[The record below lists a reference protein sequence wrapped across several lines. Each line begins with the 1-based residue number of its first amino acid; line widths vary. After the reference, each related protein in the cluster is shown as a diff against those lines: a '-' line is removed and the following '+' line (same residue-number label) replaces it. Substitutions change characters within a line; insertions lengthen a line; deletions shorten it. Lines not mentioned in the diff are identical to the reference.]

1 MSLIEKIKS
10 DHLAYRKLRDTT
22 ATTFL
27 STLIGEAE
35 MIGKSGGNREVTN
48 QEVIALVK
56 KFIKNINETTAAI
69 RATGKEPDTKFHDEL
84 FLSERYLPQ
93 QLSEV
98 DLSKIIHDLF
108 VITSVDERDNKITGK
123 IMAYLKAYY
132 NGQFDGSMA
141 SKIIL
146 DCRGSAVP
154 V

>member
-69 RATGKEPDTKFHDEL
+69 GQPEKNL
-84 FLSERYLPQ
+84 ILSFTMNCFCQNDICHNSYQKL
-93 QLSEV
+93 
-98 DLSKIIHDLF
+98 I
-108 VITSVDERDNKITGK
+108 
-123 IMAYLKAYY
+123 
-132 NGQFDGSMA
+132 
-141 SKIIL
+141 
-146 DCRGSAVP
+146 
-154 V
+154 

>member
-1 MSLIEKIKS
+1 M
-10 DHLAYRKLRDTT
+10 
-22 ATTFL
+22 
-27 STLIGEAE
+27 
-35 MIGKSGGNREVTN
+35 
-48 QEVIALVK
+48 
-56 KFIKNINETTAAI
+56 
-69 RATGKEPDTKFHDEL
+69 
-84 FLSERYLPQ
+84 SERYLPQ